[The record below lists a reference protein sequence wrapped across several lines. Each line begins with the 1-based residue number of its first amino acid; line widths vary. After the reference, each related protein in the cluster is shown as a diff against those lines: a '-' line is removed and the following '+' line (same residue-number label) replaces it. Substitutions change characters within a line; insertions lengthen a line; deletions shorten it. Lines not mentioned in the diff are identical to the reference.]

1 MQPFPNGRHLRHAR
15 LRPALAP
22 STNLTHLL
30 NRKHAGAHSS
40 IMAVTVLGLV
50 VRVIPGAAPT
60 AAGNFLEKVPL
71 FADGE
76 EVGMDVNLPVMIVE
90 RGTRSCMGSR

>member
-1 MQPFPNGRHLRHAR
+1 
-15 LRPALAP
+15 
-22 STNLTHLL
+22 
-30 NRKHAGAHSS
+30 
-40 IMAVTVLGLV
+40 MAVTVLGLV

-76 EVGMDVNLPVMIVE
+76 EVGMGANLPVMIIE